1 MHSTIKK
8 YLLSDGYVPGTIL
21 GPWDAEKKTHKQNK
35 LTIKLRSLPLWNL
48 VRRDGK
54 NIIKY

>member
-21 GPWDAEKKTHKQNK
+21 GPWDAENKNHKQNK
-35 LTIKLRSLPLWNL
+35 
-48 VRRDGK
+48 
-54 NIIKY
+54 